1 MCPWESQFQNNFN
14 LVWFGRKQVDFWKGG
29 IRGSLN
35 ITKYATQD
43 IFWLW
48 RCQLSASKSF
58 PYSFFYIF
66 SVSRSHKNR
75 DGAEVANHSPSV
87 RVWPQSI
94 CKVRAT
100 QLHSVQPG
108 LYVLCAY
115 SKRRESIYKHTI
127 CFNIPC
133 SKKRC
138 SYMLVLDH
146 GLGLVHHNTEE
157 EMVRCLRHKS
167 YIFCLSAGYSG
178 QTCMSNSKKKSIHNT
193 NVILRSLASSI

>member
-48 RCQLSASKSF
+48 RCQLPASKSF
-58 PYSFFYIF
+58 PYSFSIF
-66 SVSRSHKNR
+66 SVFQGLTKI
-75 DGAEVANHSPSV
+75 ETVQKLQTIPPSV
-87 RVWPQSI
+87 RVWPKSI

-127 CFNIPC
+127 CLNIPC
-133 SKKRC
+133 VK
-138 SYMLVLDH
+138 LFQEAVLLH
-146 GLGLVHHNTEE
+146 VGVGSWVG
-157 EMVRCLRHKS
+157 V
-167 YIFCLSAGYSG
+167 G
-178 QTCMSNSKKKSIHNT
+178 
-193 NVILRSLASSI
+193 AS